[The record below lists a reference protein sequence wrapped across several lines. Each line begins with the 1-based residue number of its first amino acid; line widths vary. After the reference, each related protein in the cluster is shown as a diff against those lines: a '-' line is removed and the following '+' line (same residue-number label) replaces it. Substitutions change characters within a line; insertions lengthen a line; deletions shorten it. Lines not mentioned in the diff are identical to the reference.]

1 MTDKINRKLLF
12 LCTGNYYRSRFSEH
26 LFNALVKEKELNWLA
41 DSRGLAIERG
51 INNIQAISQY
61 ADRGL
66 RKLGLTVP
74 TNERFPC
81 QAINEDFETA
91 YKIIA
96 LDECEHRPLIETRF
110 SKWINE
116 VEYWEIHD
124 IDRTFP
130 TIAIEQMERRITKLI
145 QVFEMRGY

>member
-1 MTDKINRKLLF
+1 MTNKINRKLLF

-26 LFNALVKEKELNWLA
+26 LFNALAQEKELNWQA

-51 INNIQAISQY
+51 INNIQVISPY

-66 RKLGLTVP
+66 RRRGLRVP
-74 TNERFPC
+74 INERFPC

-130 TIAIEQMERRITKLI
+130 TIAMEQMERRISKLI
-145 QVFEMRGY
+145 QVLEMIEY